1 MRGMEH
7 RPVRPLAPR
16 VVRRVLRSITAL
28 LAATGAA
35 ALSLPAHAAPGGYS
49 VGTLGDR
56 IDQIV
61 LRGYDHPTEAVSA
74 LAQLR
79 AAGGEATAPAIARDF
94 VLAQAI
100 VEAQAGRAT
109 EAGTLAEQL
118 LSMSR
123 EQQDPLAGAASNL
136 VRALVA
142 ETAGQLDVAA
152 ALAQSAAVVYESGC
166 PRVHAHALAP
176 SQPAPGAASLPCDYR
191 SLWRSLQVL
200 ERRAISVGQFAA
212 ARDHAQAAFDL
223 ADWAGDMYRKVYSL
237 SALAYIAARNAQPEL
252 AVRSIAQARRMAA
265 ALPDAMAMTRV
276 KLNEARV
283 ADLRGDAEGTLRA
296 TEEAFGLAQRAGA
309 RHMAALLQANLS
321 DVYVKSRRPQDALR
335 AADAA
340 LPVMQEFHDLRME
353 RVLINNA
360 GLAKIGL
367 HRIPEGKQDLARM
380 LQLWEQSGQVA
391 DEVQTLREFGEA
403 LGAAGD
409 ARGALE
415 LYHRERTLSAQVMQ
429 RSQSLVLKEMQTRY
443 DAEAKQRSIDLVRR
457 DNEVKTASLTNRD
470 LMQRIWLLV
479 AAVMALSVVLAVLL
493 YRRVRETNR
502 QLEASHARLRV
513 ASERDPLT
521 DLANRRHFHA
531 VMGQRHQDP
540 GEGFSGALL
549 LVDIDHFK
557 HINDGHGHAA
567 GDVVLVEVAR
577 RLNAAVRGDDLVVR
591 WGGEEFL
598 ILASRL
604 TTEQTDQLAAR
615 VLTSIGSTPVMAD
628 NEALWVTASIG
639 YACFPLPPYGVPVN
653 WEQAVN
659 LSDMALYTAKSQ
671 GRNRAIGLVSA
682 SASDTQSLRA
692 IESDFDRAWHEGR
705 VTLRSTPG
713 PGAPS

>member
-1 MRGMEH
+1 M
-7 RPVRPLAPR
+7 
-16 VVRRVLRSITAL
+16 RRVLIAW
-28 LAATGAA
+28 LAALACTGALATTGAGYA
-35 ALSLPAHAAPGGYS
+35 A
-49 VGTLGDR
+49 GTLDDR
-56 IDQIV
+56 IDLLV
-61 LRGYDHPTEAVSA
+61 RTGYDRPAEA
-74 LAQLR
+74 LASLGQLK
-79 AAGGEATAPAIARDF
+79 AVGGDTLAPAVARDF

-109 EAGTLAEQL
+109 EAGVLAEQL

-123 EQQDPLAGAASNL
+123 EQQDPLAAAASNL

-142 ETAGQLDVAA
+142 ETAGQLDIAA
-152 ALAQSAAVVYESGC
+152 ALAQSAATVYETGC
-166 PRVHAHALAP
+166 PRVSMRAGARSDISA
-176 SQPAPGAASLPCDYR
+176 SGAAACDYR
-191 SLWRSLQVL
+191 SLWRALQVL
-200 ERRAISVGQFAA
+200 ERRAVSVGQIPA

-223 ADWAGDMYRKVYSL
+223 ADWAGDVYRKVYSL
-237 SALAYIAARNAQPEL
+237 SSLAYIAARSGQPDM
-252 AVRSIAQARRMAA
+252 AVRAIAQARRMAA
-265 ALPDAMAMTRV
+265 TLSDPMAMVRV

-283 ADLRGDAEGTLRA
+283 ADLRSDADGYLRA
-296 TEEAFGLAQRAGA
+296 TEEALAMAQRAGA
-309 RHMAALLQANLS
+309 RRTAALLQGNLS
-321 DVYVKSRRPQDALR
+321 DVYVKRKRPRDALR
-335 AADAA
+335 VADAA
-340 LPVMQEFHDLRME
+340 LPVVQEFHDLRME
-353 RVLINNA
+353 RVLINNS

-367 HRIPEGKQDLARM
+367 HRTAEGKQDLARM
-380 LQLWEQSGQVA
+380 LQLWKQSGQIA
-391 DEVQTLREFGEA
+391 DEAQTLREFGEA
-403 LGAAGD
+403 LADAGD
-409 ARGALE
+409 ARGSLE
-415 LYHRERTLSAQVMQ
+415 LYHRERALSAEVMQ

-443 DAEAKQRSIDLVRR
+443 DAEAKQRSIDLIRS
-457 DNEVKTASLTNRD
+457 DNAVKTATLTNRD

-531 VMGQRHQDP
+531 VMASRDGD
-540 GEGFSGALL
+540 GTEGFSGALL

-557 HINDGHGHAA
+557 HVNDGHGHAC
-567 GDVVLVEVAR
+567 GDVVLVEIAR
-577 RLNAAVRGDDLVVR
+577 RLNAAVRGADLVVR

-598 ILASRL
+598 ILASKL

-615 VLTSIGSTPVMAD
+615 VLASVGSTPVMAE

-639 YACFPLPPYGVPVN
+639 YACFPLPPYGVPVH

-659 LSDMALYTAKSQ
+659 LADMALYTAKSQ

-682 SASDTQSLRA
+682 SASDAQSLRA

-713 PGAPS
+713 PGAG